1 MAERIKNLGFR
12 DDVVGGSRSS
22 GFNPQRSGGPPL
34 QAVFAGFEAIA
45 RNDKAEKIRA
55 ERAKEKA
62 LKSYLDTISVDYKT
76 QIDVIE
82 SESPRNPQA
91 IVKKGTSYR
100 DAVVSKAPPTLQPL
114 IRARV
119 DNYLNLKRAKANKA
133 ATLEIQAASEAT
145 EARLASRDFAILN
158 EASAGIYS
166 EDVDLR
172 NSSEVEVQSL
182 ERELSARLFAQG
194 IDDLGVPFDLHKKE
208 AITARLQNFRD
219 ISQSSAVKAWF
230 REQADPDKAYLQL
243 KRGGFKIDMATFKR
257 NRKDGSVEESFKSV
271 NVMDAISE
279 EGRKKLFEDIASE
292 IQSINN
298 IADKN
303 EKQEIKD
310 TKKSQRLTGFDN
322 WRKIEEPNPNEPP
335 LTLDMIRQ
343 QLEANL
349 IEKDDAI
356 AQQKAITDPER
367 LDDDPDYYNTI
378 DQQIDLGV
386 DVLAEINEGFTAG
399 LLSKSSAAALRT
411 ENRSA
416 LDEERTSVEKAI
428 DDAAS
433 DTLKDL
439 NTGLKVNTLFT
450 ILDRDQGPR
459 QVKARQE
466 MRRRINEIKNE
477 AEINTIEEV
486 ELFREK
492 LNRLNTELIRTHRFK
507 ENRGPTPLPSAVP
520 VLTRDQVTKEKLKEG
535 YERLHKMRAD
545 GDITQ
550 EEFSRQAREIM
561 IEVQREKNKNPESG
575 GQ

>member
-1 MAERIKNLGFR
+1 MADRIKNLGFR
-12 DDVVGGSRSS
+12 DEVVGGSRSS

-62 LKSYLDTISVDYKT
+62 LKSYLDTISVGYKT

-82 SESPRNPQA
+82 SESPRNPRA
-91 IVKKGTSYR
+91 IVKKGTVYR
-100 DAVVSKAPPTLQPL
+100 DAIVSKAPPTLQPL
-114 IRARV
+114 IRARI

-133 ATLEIQAASEAT
+133 ATLEIQAESEAT

-194 IDDLGVPFDLHKKE
+194 IDDRGVPFDLHKKE

-257 NRKDGSVEESFKSV
+257 NRKDGSVEESIKSV

-292 IQSINN
+292 IKSINN

-378 DQQIDLGV
+378 DQQIDIGV
-386 DVLAEINEGFTAG
+386 DVLAEINEGFIAG
-399 LLSKSSAAALRT
+399 LLSKGSAASLRG
-411 ENRSA
+411 ENRA
-416 LDEERTSVEKAI
+416 MLDEDRTSIEKAI

-507 ENRGPTPLPSAVP
+507 R
-520 VLTRDQVTKEKLKEG
+520 KEG
-535 YERLHKMRAD
+535 DAPVPAVIIAVTPKQMTTEVFKEGVKKLLRQNAD
-545 GDITQ
+545 GDISL
-550 EEFSRQAREIM
+550 EEFNRQKREIM
-561 IEVQREKNKNPESG
+561 QLIELENLKKREEK
-575 GQ
+575 